1 MSITRRTLLKGVV
14 VAGAATAVVGDAAAR
29 EPKESGQD
37 SVGMLYDPT
46 LCIGCRACVTK
57 CKESNKLP
65 FDRSADGIYDAP
77 DDLNSTTK
85 NIIKVAQLG
94 GDKWSFMKRQCMH
107 CVDPACVS
115 ACMMGALHREGEG
128 TSDHPGEKKG
138 TGVVLYDKS
147 TCVGC
152 RYCQIAC
159 PFNVPKFEWTK
170 AFPLIVKCELCRH
183 RGDEKKSGPLA
194 IANPAC
200 CEACPREAVVFGTMS
215 QLKGVAKAR
224 QAAHPERYAAKV
236 YGEHDGGG
244 THVLYL
250 TAKDVT
256 FEALGLP
263 ELGDESPA
271 APAEHVQHGMYKWFA
286 LPTLL
291 YGTLAYT
298 IVKNKKKQAASGGH
312 HGEET

>member
-1 MSITRRTLLKGVV
+1 
-14 VAGAATAVVGDAAAR
+14 
-29 EPKESGQD
+29 
-37 SVGMLYDPT
+37 
-46 LCIGCRACVTK
+46 
-57 CKESNKLP
+57 
-65 FDRSADGIYDAP
+65 
-77 DDLNSTTK
+77 
-85 NIIKVAQLG
+85 
-94 GDKWSFMKRQCMH
+94 MKAQCMH
-107 CVDPACVS
+107 CADPACVS
-115 ACMMGALHREGEG
+115 VCMAGALHRTAGGIVAYEA
-128 TSDHPGEKKG
+128 
-138 TGVVLYDKS
+138 S

-152 RYCQIAC
+152 RYCQVGC
-159 PFNVPKFEWTK
+159 PFDVPKFEWSK
-170 AFPLIVKCELCRH
+170 ALPRIVKCELCRH
-183 RGDEKKSGPLA
+183 RADPKKTGALA
-194 IANPAC
+194 VANPAC

>member
-1 MSITRRTLLKGVV
+1 MTLGRRTLLKGMAVV
-14 VAGAATAVVGDAAAR
+14 GAAGAASALPTEASASERPHVKGD
-29 EPKESGQD
+29 D
-37 SVGMLYDPT
+37 VGMLYDTT

-57 CKESNKLP
+57 CKEANDLP
-65 FDRSADGIYDAP
+65 ANRSADGIYDAP
-77 DDLNSTTK
+77 ERLDGTTK
-85 NIIKVAQLG
+85 NVIQVAQLG
-94 GDKWSFMKRQCMH
+94 GDKWSFMKAQCMH
-107 CVDPACVS
+107 CADPACVS
-115 ACMMGALHREGEG
+115 VCMAGALHRTAGGIVAYEA
-128 TSDHPGEKKG
+128 
-138 TGVVLYDKS
+138 S

-152 RYCQIAC
+152 RYCQVGC
-159 PFNVPKFEWTK
+159 PFDVPKFEWSK
-170 AFPLIVKCELCRH
+170 ALPRIVKCELCRH
-183 RGDEKKSGPLA
+183 RADPKKTGALA
-194 IANPAC
+194 VANPAC

-286 LPTLL
+286 LPTIL

>member
-1 MSITRRTLLKGVV
+1 MTLGRRTLLKGMAVV
-14 VAGAATAVVGDAAAR
+14 GAAGAASALPTEASASERPHVKGD
-29 EPKESGQD
+29 D
-37 SVGMLYDPT
+37 VGMLYDTT

-57 CKESNKLP
+57 CKEANDLP
-65 FDRSADGIYDAP
+65 ANRSADGIYDAP
-77 DDLNSTTK
+77 ERLDGTTK
-85 NIIKVAQLG
+85 NVIQVAQLG
-94 GDKWSFMKRQCMH
+94 GDKWSFMKAQCMH
-107 CVDPACVS
+107 CADPACVS
-115 ACMMGALHREGEG
+115 VCMAGALHRTAGGIVAYEA
-128 TSDHPGEKKG
+128 
-138 TGVVLYDKS
+138 S

-152 RYCQIAC
+152 RYCQVGC
-159 PFNVPKFEWTK
+159 PFDVPKFEWSK
-170 AFPLIVKCELCRH
+170 ALPRIVKCELCRH
-183 RGDEKKSGPLA
+183 RADPKKTGALA
-194 IANPAC
+194 VANPAC

-215 QLKGVAKAR
+215 QLKGIAKAR

>member
-1 MSITRRTLLKGVV
+1 MTLGRRTLLKGMAVV
-14 VAGAATAVVGDAAAR
+14 GAAGAASALPTEASASERPHVKGD
-29 EPKESGQD
+29 D
-37 SVGMLYDPT
+37 VGMLYDTT

-57 CKESNKLP
+57 CKEANDLP
-65 FDRSADGIYDAP
+65 ANRSADGIYDAP
-77 DDLNSTTK
+77 ERLDGTTK
-85 NIIKVAQLG
+85 NVIQVAQLG
-94 GDKWSFMKRQCMH
+94 GDKWSFMKAQCMH
-107 CVDPACVS
+107 CADPACVS
-115 ACMMGALHREGEG
+115 VCMAGALHRTAGGIVAYEA
-128 TSDHPGEKKG
+128 
-138 TGVVLYDKS
+138 S

-152 RYCQIAC
+152 RYCQVGC
-159 PFNVPKFEWTK
+159 PFDVPKFEWSK
-170 AFPLIVKCELCRH
+170 ALPRIVKCELCRH
-183 RGDEKKSGPLA
+183 RADPKKTGALA
-194 IANPAC
+194 VANPAC

-298 IVKNKKKQAASGGH
+298 IVKNKKKQAAHGGH

>member
-1 MSITRRTLLKGVV
+1 MTLGRRTLLKGMAVV
-14 VAGAATAVVGDAAAR
+14 GAAGAASALPTEASASERPHVKGD
-29 EPKESGQD
+29 D
-37 SVGMLYDPT
+37 VGMLYDTT

-57 CKESNKLP
+57 CKEANDLP
-65 FDRSADGIYDAP
+65 ANRSADGIYDAP
-77 DDLNSTTK
+77 ERLDGTTK
-85 NIIKVAQLG
+85 NVIQVAQLG
-94 GDKWSFMKRQCMH
+94 GDKWSFMKAQCMH
-107 CVDPACVS
+107 CADPACVS
-115 ACMMGALHREGEG
+115 VCMAGALHRTAGGIVAYEA
-128 TSDHPGEKKG
+128 
-138 TGVVLYDKS
+138 S

-152 RYCQIAC
+152 RYCQVGC
-159 PFNVPKFEWTK
+159 PFDVPKFEWSK
-170 AFPLIVKCELCRH
+170 ALPRIVKCELCRH
-183 RGDEKKSGPLA
+183 RADPKKTGALA
-194 IANPAC
+194 VANPAC

-224 QAAHPERYAAKV
+224 QATHPERYAAKV

-286 LPTLL
+286 LPTIL

>member
-1 MSITRRTLLKGVV
+1 MTLGRRTLLKGMAVV
-14 VAGAATAVVGDAAAR
+14 GAAGAASALPTEASASERPHVKGD
-29 EPKESGQD
+29 D
-37 SVGMLYDPT
+37 VGMLYDTT

-57 CKESNKLP
+57 CKEANDLP
-65 FDRSADGIYDAP
+65 ANRSADGIYDAP
-77 DDLNSTTK
+77 ERLDGTTK
-85 NIIKVAQLG
+85 NVIQVAQLG
-94 GDKWSFMKRQCMH
+94 GDKWSFMKAQCMH
-107 CVDPACVS
+107 CADPACVS
-115 ACMMGALHREGEG
+115 VCMAGALHRTAGGIVAYEA
-128 TSDHPGEKKG
+128 
-138 TGVVLYDKS
+138 S

-152 RYCQIAC
+152 RYCQVGC
-159 PFNVPKFEWTK
+159 PFDVPKFEWSK
-170 AFPLIVKCELCRH
+170 ALPRIVKCELCRH
-183 RGDEKKSGPLA
+183 RADPKKTGALA
-194 IANPAC
+194 VANPAC